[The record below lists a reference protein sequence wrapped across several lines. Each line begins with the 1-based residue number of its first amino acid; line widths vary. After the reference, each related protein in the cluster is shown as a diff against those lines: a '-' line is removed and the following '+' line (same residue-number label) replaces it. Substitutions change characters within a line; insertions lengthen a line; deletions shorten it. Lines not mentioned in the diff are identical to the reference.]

1 MKSIA
6 AGGTS
11 SKTTI
16 HINGKTYSSLEDL
29 PAPLR
34 AAVGGLTT
42 FALNRAGA
50 GAGESPAA
58 ESRFDPAAA
67 AVRPEAM
74 LTMKT
79 ILIAIGLAALL
90 LVLLRLVL

>member
-1 MKSIA
+1 MAS
-6 AGGTS
+6 GGTG

-34 AAVGGLTT
+34 AVASGLTA
-42 FALNRAGA
+42 FALSRAG
-50 GAGESPAA
+50 EPQAA
-58 ESRFDPAAA
+58 P
-67 AVRPEAM
+67 VRPEAV

-79 ILIAIGLAALL
+79 IFVAIGLAALL

>member
-6 AGGTS
+6 SGGTS

-34 AAVGGLTT
+34 AAVGGLTA

-50 GAGESPAA
+50 GTSTSPGVDTGF
-58 ESRFDPAAA
+58 EPAPE
-67 AVRPEAM
+67 AVRPEAV

-79 ILIAIGLAALL
+79 ILVAIGLAALL